1 MRFRKSK
8 INAHRVRVRSGR
20 KAISFVLSCS
30 IIMLV
35 QLMMY
40 THLVEKHE
48 AALAEDLLISAHD
61 ILDIQPRHQEV
72 GLSQTTLSMITKN
85 GAEASKVIADINDD
99 DGENDDDVDD
109 DDLPKYLDDDDR
121 MENR

>member
-1 MRFRKSK
+1 
-8 INAHRVRVRSGR
+8 
-20 KAISFVLSCS
+20 
-30 IIMLV
+30 
-35 QLMMY
+35 MMY

-48 AALAEDLLISAHD
+48 AALAEDLLISAND